1 MGDMASVSASGG
13 GAANMA
19 LADINPSEA
28 DAKIVV
34 TDTCPNPG
42 SQAERKGRFH
52 IQIIAYANIFADAP
66 EKLSKH

>member
-1 MGDMASVSASGG
+1 
-13 GAANMA
+13 MA